1 MGSTVSGLQSHY
13 VETVYFSSFSSQ
25 EFLLVLIWS
34 TLEGWKAEL
43 TVEPPSGFAPWTPG
57 LEPESDIEKDDT
69 REERLAYWGEGTNPP
84 LPISYISFM
93 VFLTF

>member
-1 MGSTVSGLQSHY
+1 M
-13 VETVYFSSFSSQ
+13 
-25 EFLLVLIWS
+25 
-34 TLEGWKAEL
+34 
-43 TVEPPSGFAPWTPG
+43 EPPSGFAPWTPG

-69 REERLAYWGEGTNPP
+69 REERPAYWGEGTNPP